1 MPFLEVLTRCYKRPN
16 MLQRNIASIANQTDG
31 DFIHTLLVDEQGV
44 GVAGAWAKLRDY
56 APRLAGDYIWILD
69 DDDECVRPSLVEDL
83 KAIVA
88 QHAPDVI
95 MLKMDHAQWGVKPSS
110 SWGNAPILGDI
121 GMSAFVVKRETWRA
135 NADAFRPGR
144 YQGDYDFIA
153 SIFNG
158 GYTVAWY
165 DVVASRVQRISKG
178 EPEVV
183 A

>member
-1 MPFLEVLTRCYKRPN
+1 MPFLEVLTRCYKRPS
-16 MLQRNIASIANQTDG
+16 MLAANISSLNAQTDN
-31 DFIHTLLVDEQGV
+31 DFIQTFLIDDHGM
-44 GVAGAWAKLRDY
+44 GVAASHVAMADY
-56 APRLAGDYIWILD
+56 APKLVGKYIWILD
-69 DDDECVRPSLVEDL
+69 DDDECVRPSLVDDL
-83 KAIVA
+83 KAIAA
-88 QHAPDVI
+88 QHDPDVI
-95 MLKMDHAQWGVKPSS
+95 MLKMDHGQWGVKPSS

-121 GMSAFVVKRETWRA
+121 GMSAFVVKRETWRE

-178 EPEVV
+178 EPEV
-183 A
+183 AA